1 MTEIKINEIAENTAL
16 MARETLIDNIAWQ
29 TADISLIGDKYNEL
43 NEEILKRSL
52 KLILKSMQ

>member
-29 TADISLIGDKYNEL
+29 TADISLIGDKYNWL